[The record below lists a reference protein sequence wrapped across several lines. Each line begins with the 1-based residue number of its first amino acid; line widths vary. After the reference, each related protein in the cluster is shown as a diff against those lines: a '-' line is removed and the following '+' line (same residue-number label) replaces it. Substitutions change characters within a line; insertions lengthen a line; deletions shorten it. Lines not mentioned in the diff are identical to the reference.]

1 MWCVLLRDWNMAELV
16 LWKEEGANQ
25 EFCCGGDPQHE
36 RKNPTGGGGTSSA
49 GTSPLKISI
58 PPGRIRLPANPLLPK
73 HPAPR
78 KRKVEHK
85 LPRAFCSYPLTL

>member
-36 RKNPTGGGGTSSA
+36 REKPNRGRGDIVCRHISFEDLHTSREDQVASKPSLTK
-49 GTSPLKISI
+49 TSCP
-58 PPGRIRLPANPLLPK
+58 
-73 HPAPR
+73 
-78 KRKVEHK
+78 
-85 LPRAFCSYPLTL
+85 